1 MIDGAQHADENAPA
15 RSSCSPLST
24 SPGARDTFATSDH
37 RASRCHHEASANGR
51 PMTMPN
57 TLAFDTATAR
67 RIEANYLTREVVA
80 QRHEIMRRLELK
92 PGEQVIDIGAG
103 PCLLTEEMARAVGS
117 AGRVVG
123 IDVSNGMLSMGRA
136 RCAGLPWV
144 ELGEADAVSLP
155 FPKATFDAAVASQ
168 VYEYVGDLARAL
180 AEARRVLR
188 PGGRLLVLDTDWDSI
203 VWRSSDDERMARV
216 LHAWDEHLAHPHLPR
231 VLPELLATGGFT
243 LRRSAVIPV
252 LNVGYSSDTFSGGT

>member
-1 MIDGAQHADENAPA
+1 
-15 RSSCSPLST
+15 
-24 SPGARDTFATSDH
+24 
-37 RASRCHHEASANGR
+37 
-51 PMTMPN
+51 MTTHN

-67 RIEANYLTREVVA
+67 RIEANYLTPEVVA
-80 QRHEIMRRLELK
+80 QRREIMRRLELK

-103 PCLLTEEMARAVGS
+103 PCLLTEEMARAVGP

-123 IDVSNGMLSMGRA
+123 IDLSNEMLSMGRA
-136 RCAGLPWV
+136 RCTGLAWV

-203 VWRSSDDERMARV
+203 VWNTSDRPRTTRM
-216 LHAWDEHLAHPHLPR
+216 LTAWKEHVIHPHLPR
-231 VLPELLATGGFT
+231 TLARRLKEAGFIVEDIGVFTFVNSEYGEHAVSHGLAALMAAFVPGRQGITEAEVAAWVADLRELGAADNYFFSLNRYLFLARNG
-243 LRRSAVIPV
+243 
-252 LNVGYSSDTFSGGT
+252 

>member
-1 MIDGAQHADENAPA
+1 
-15 RSSCSPLST
+15 
-24 SPGARDTFATSDH
+24 
-37 RASRCHHEASANGR
+37 
-51 PMTMPN
+51 MTMPN

-103 PCLLTEEMARAVGS
+103 PCLLTEEMARAVGP

-123 IDVSNGMLSMGRA
+123 IDLSNEMLSMGRV
-136 RCAGLPWV
+136 RCAGQPWV
-144 ELGEADAVSLP
+144 ELGDADAVSLP

-203 VWRSSDDERMARV
+203 VWHATDPAR
-216 LHAWDEHLAHPHLPR
+216 AGR
-231 VLPELLATGGFT
+231 LLATWT
-243 LRRSAVIPV
+243 QR
-252 LNVGYSSDTFSGGT
+252 